1 MTGQSETKHTPQA
14 EYAFG
19 HGKVVIEG
27 GFRYGKPA
35 VFIYPAKIGGEVNTS
50 AEIEARPANAFVEGE
65 TVLTF
70 PTEEQRDYV
79 MDALFNRER
88 GAGFVATA

>member
-1 MTGQSETKHTPQA
+1 MTEAKLTPHA

-27 GFRYGKPA
+27 GFRYGKHA
-35 VFIYPAKIGGEVNTS
+35 LFIYPAKIGGPVNTS
-50 AEIEARPANAFVEGE
+50 AEVEVRPADAFMEGE

-70 PTEEQRDYV
+70 PTEAQRDYV
-79 MDALFNRER
+79 MDALYNRER
-88 GAGFVATA
+88 GSDFAKAEGR